1 MLKRRQQGQVA
12 ILTIDRANR
21 RNALGTELMQALSEA
36 FAEIDRDD
44 GVAAVVISATPPGFC
59 AGSDLKELATMDI
72 AQMCAHEAETA
83 RVVRA
88 IGFMEKPA
96 IAAVSGFA
104 LGGGVGLAAGCDL
117 IVTHPECRWHM
128 PEVPNGWLP
137 PWALA
142 SLSVRIG
149 PVAARRLVWASE
161 PITGAEAY
169 HLKLAD
175 YLVPLSDVEA
185 RGNCARRAARGAAA
199 RRGGEHE
206 TLLYAP
212 DQRQRRGERHACKSD
227 FCRELPGRRIEGDA
241 AKIRHESLRSRG
253 YPMNKF
259 CSAETAVATIKKR
272 PDGCQRR
279 RDRLDHAGS
288 GPQEPRR
295 ALSQRRQSAR
305 SDVLL
310 SLRDRRRRR
319 HSRHGSRR
327 HRRLDEADRVRL
339 LYQSA
344 EPRDRQAS
352 RTDAADP
359 RECDRGL

>member
-21 RNALGTELMQALSEA
+21 RNALGTELMQALSKA

-44 GVAAVVISATPPGFC
+44 AVAAVVISATPPGFC

-72 AQMCAHEAETA
+72 GQMCAHEAETA

-175 YLVPLSDVEA
+175 YLVPLSDVEGEA
-185 RGNCARRAARGAAA
+185 IALAERLAA
-199 RRGGEHE
+199 
-206 TLLYAP
+206 
-212 DQRQRRGERHACKSD
+212 
-227 FCRELPGRRIEGDA
+227 LPRV
-241 AKIRHESLRSRG
+241 
-253 YPMNKF
+253 
-259 CSAETAVATIKKR
+259 AVASTKR
-272 PDGCQRR
+272 FFTPLINGNAEASDMLANRIFAENCQ
-279 RDRLDHAGS
+279 DDAS
-288 GPQEPRR
+288 K
-295 ALSQRRQSAR
+295 AT
-305 SDVLL
+305 
-310 SLRDRRRRR
+310 LRKF
-319 HSRHGSRR
+319 GMK
-327 HRRLDEADRVRL
+327 V
-339 LYQSA
+339 
-344 EPRDRQAS
+344 
-352 RTDAADP
+352 
-359 RECDRGL
+359 

>member
-117 IVTHPECRWHM
+117 IVTHSECRWHM

-149 PVAARRLVWASE
+149 PVAARRAGV
-161 PITGAEAY
+161 
-169 HLKLAD
+169 
-175 YLVPLSDVEA
+175 
-185 RGNCARRAARGAAA
+185 
-199 RRGGEHE
+199 
-206 TLLYAP
+206 
-212 DQRQRRGERHACKSD
+212 GERAD
-227 FCRELPGRRIEGDA
+227 
-241 AKIRHESLRSRG
+241 
-253 YPMNKF
+253 
-259 CSAETAVATIKKR
+259 
-272 PDGCQRR
+272 
-279 RDRLDHAGS
+279 
-288 GPQEPRR
+288 
-295 ALSQRRQSAR
+295 
-305 SDVLL
+305 
-310 SLRDRRRRR
+310 
-319 HSRHGSRR
+319 HGSRSLPSET
-327 HRRLDEADRVRL
+327 RRLSGAAVRRRSARPL
-339 LYQSA
+339 RSQSGS
-344 EPRDRQAS
+344 RRCRAS
-352 RTDAADP
+352 RWRARSASLRP
-359 RECDRGL
+359 